1 MALTTSPTASPE
13 GAVARQRRSTPRG
26 CRLLSLGWTDHTRR
40 NLERLIDHGAH
51 QNLPV
56 IFDFDNT
63 LVAGDLQEATLAVLA
78 RNGVLTPERIPASL
92 SPPLRLPGRGRIT
105 LQASADVT
113 EYYEAFLTPTAHGER
128 DPTPLANS
136 YAWAIEVLA
145 GLRVADVVEAT
156 SEVCRLSRL
165 PAPGRIE
172 VTPGRTHYPVPTFY
186 PQMVELM
193 AELLRHR
200 FDVWIVS
207 GTNVW
212 SVRWMVKH
220 ELNPRLRQFGL
231 RTGLRA
237 DHIIG
242 VSTLLADR
250 RDRLY
255 KDSLLVR
262 ENARYA
268 ALDENVL
275 SQYRLTSRL
284 QFPVPTYSGKVACIL
299 DALGRRPYLCLGDSP
314 GDHAMLAFGENRLW
328 MARLEKPDHV
338 RQTIQLIRGTGTTN
352 WMLQP
357 TLAGHNPGFVP
368 DLDALVSQPQGIS
381 AELRNTAR
389 KLSRKSKHL
398 GLTV

>member
-1 MALTTSPTASPE
+1 MASTTSLSASRE
-13 GAVARQRRSTPRG
+13 GATSRKLRSKPSG
-26 CRLLSLGWTDHTRR
+26 CQLLSPGWTNHTRR
-40 NLERLIDHGAH
+40 TLERWIDHGAH

-78 RNGVLTPERIPASL
+78 RDGILTASRIAETL
-92 SPPLRLPGRGRIT
+92 SPPFRLPGRGRIT
-105 LQASADVT
+105 LQASADIT

-145 GLRVADVVEAT
+145 GLRVSDVVEAT
-156 SEVCRLSRL
+156 REVCRLSRL
-165 PAPGRIE
+165 PAPSHIE
-172 VTPGRTHYPVPTFY
+172 VTPGKTRYPVPTFY
-186 PQMVELM
+186 PEMIELV
-193 AELLRHR
+193 AELLRR
-200 FDVWIVS
+200 QFDVWIVS

-220 ELNPRLRQFGL
+220 ELNPRLRQYGL

-255 KDSLLVR
+255 KDILLVR
-262 ENARYA
+262 ENVRYA
-268 ALDENVL
+268 ALNEKVL

-314 GDHAMLAFGENRLW
+314 GDHSMLAFGEHRLW
-328 MARLEKPDHV
+328 MARVEKPGHFQ
-338 RQTIQLIRGTGTTN
+338 QTARLIRATGTKG
-352 WMLQP
+352 WVLQP
-357 TLAGHNPGFVP
+357 TLASGNPGFVS
-368 DLDALVSQPQGIS
+368 DLGALAKRNAGPPHEVRTAARSLS
-381 AELRNTAR
+381 A
-389 KLSRKSKHL
+389 LSKRL
-398 GLTV
+398 GLS

>member
-1 MALTTSPTASPE
+1 
-13 GAVARQRRSTPRG
+13 
-26 CRLLSLGWTDHTRR
+26 
-40 NLERLIDHGAH
+40 LERLIDHGAH

-78 RNGVLTPERIPASL
+78 RNRILTPERIPESL
-92 SPPLRLPGRGRIT
+92 SPPFRLPGRGRIT
-105 LQASADVT
+105 LQASADIT

-145 GLRVADVVEAT
+145 GLRVSDVVEAT
-156 SEVCRLSRL
+156 REVCRLSRL
-165 PAPGRIE
+165 PAPSHIE
-172 VTPGRTHYPVPTFY
+172 VTPGKTRYPVPTFY
-186 PQMVELM
+186 PEMIELV
-193 AELLRHR
+193 AELLRR
-200 FDVWIVS
+200 QFDVWIVS

-262 ENARYA
+262 GNAPYA
-268 ALDENVL
+268 ALNEKAL
-275 SQYRLTSRL
+275 SRYRLTSRL

-314 GDHAMLAFGENRLW
+314 GDHAMLNFGKNRLW
-328 MARLEKPDHV
+328 VARLEKPDHV
-338 RQTIQLIRGTGTTN
+338 RQTIQLIRGTGSKG
-352 WMLQP
+352 WILQP
-357 TLAGHNPGFVP
+357 TLSSGNAGFVP
-368 DLDALVSQPQGIS
+368 NLDALVAQSQNIS

-389 KLSRKSKHL
+389 KLSSKAKQL
-398 GLTV
+398 GLTCLIPPSQQMR